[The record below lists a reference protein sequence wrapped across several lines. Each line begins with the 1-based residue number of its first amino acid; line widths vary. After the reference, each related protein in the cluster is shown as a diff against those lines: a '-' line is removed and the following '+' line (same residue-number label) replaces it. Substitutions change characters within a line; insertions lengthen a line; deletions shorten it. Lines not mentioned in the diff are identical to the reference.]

1 MRRAALL
8 ALALGLACKAEVG
21 PRPTGIA
28 PEHGP
33 ADVPV
38 RVTIRGSA
46 FQPQVVTD
54 FEHAGSSVVDA
65 RFSARLGPVSLRDVQ
80 LAPDGTLAAT
90 VPAGVPVGVHDLTV
104 TRPDGRKGSL
114 VAAYRALGA
123 DELGEVVASYRIEL
137 TGNPPFQAFQPVQ
150 VTITALDSQGEVATD
165 FGGAVALEDGTGTA
179 VPARAGLFERGRWTG
194 LVEIRAGTPSDTLVA
209 SDASGRRGTSPG
221 FAVLPSAP
229 ARLAFG
235 SPPSQLAAGA
245 CSGAIELRLLDAFG
259 GATAVAA
266 PLAVSIDAGP
276 DAGLYSDDACTVAL
290 DPTVPAY
297 GGVLSFRFRAP
308 HAGALALKA
317 AAPGLGEALATAVQV
332 VPGPPAGLAFAS
344 PPRTLEAGACVSAS
358 VEAQDVFGN
367 TVQSPGLL
375 VALASA
381 PAGGL
386 TFHGDQGCTS
396 SVTSAGSDGTRATF
410 WFSGTVPEIVTVTAS
425 APGLASASQD
435 ERVVPQGQATGIAF
449 LTPPLTFTAGACSP
463 PITLQAQDS
472 YGNAVTGAA
481 AVEVTLDS
489 AAQLVPDPV
498 LGGLLFF
505 ADASCASPVATAVIP
520 AGAATADVHIR
531 GGAAGTY
538 LVTARGEDFSPTSL
552 TETVVAGPAA
562 SVSFTTAAQSV
573 QNGSCSA
580 PVGVAVRDSFGNPA
594 RPDGVSLTVA
604 VPGALALYGDAACA
618 GVLGGPLLVSEG
630 GTARF
635 WFKGSQPG
643 PARVSVWLGS
653 AASDSQ
659 DELVQ

>member
-1 MRRAALL
+1 VRRAALL
-8 ALALGLACKAEVG
+8 ALAIGLACKAEVG

-38 RVTIRGSA
+38 QVTIRGSA

-54 FEHAGSSVVDA
+54 FEHTGSSVVDA
-65 RFSARLGPVSLRDVQ
+65 RFSARLGSVALRDVQ

-90 VPAGVPVGVHDLTV
+90 VPAGLPVGVHDLTV

-137 TGNPPFQAFQPVQ
+137 TGNPPFQAYQPVQ

-194 LVEIRAGTPSDTLVA
+194 LVEIRSGTPSDALVA
-209 SDASGRRGTSPG
+209 SDASGHRGTSPD

-235 SPPSQLAAGA
+235 SPPSQLTAGA

-259 GATAVAA
+259 DATAAPA
-266 PLAVSIDAGP
+266 PLAISIDAGP
-276 DAGLYSDDACTVAL
+276 DAGLYSDEACTVAL

-297 GGVLSFRFRAP
+297 GGVLSLRFRTP
-308 HAGALALKA
+308 HAGPLALKA
-317 AAPGLGEALATAVQV
+317 AAPGLGEALATAVEV
-332 VPGPPAGLAFAS
+332 VPGPPAGLAFFS
-344 PPRTLEAGACVSAS
+344 QPRTLDAGACTSAS
-358 VEAQDVFGN
+358 VEAQDAFGN
-367 TVQSPGLL
+367 SVQSPGLP
-375 VALASA
+375 VALAA
-381 PAGGL
+381 TPAAGL
-386 TFHGDQGCTS
+386 AFYGDRDCTGRIT
-396 SVTSAGSDGTRATF
+396 SVDSDGSLATF
-410 WFSGTVPEIVTVTAS
+410 WFSGTVPEIVTVIAS
-425 APGLASASQD
+425 TPGLASASQD
-435 ERVVPQGQATGIAF
+435 ERVVPEGQATRIAF
-449 LTPPLTFTAGACSP
+449 LTLPLTVTAGACSP
-463 PITLQAQDS
+463 TITLQAQDS
-472 YGNAVTGAA
+472 YGNAVAGAT
-481 AVEVTLDS
+481 AVQVTLDS
-489 AAQLVPDPV
+489 TAQVVPDLV

-505 ADASCASPVATAVIP
+505 ADASCAFPVATVVIP
-520 AGAATADVHIR
+520 AGAATADVHSR
-531 GGAAGTY
+531 GGAAGSY
-538 LVTARGEDFSPTSL
+538 LVTARGEGLSFGSL
-552 TETVVAGPAA
+552 AETVVAGPAA
-562 SVSFTTAAQSV
+562 SVSFTTAEQSV
-573 QNGSCSA
+573 PIDSCSA

-594 RPDGVSLTVA
+594 RPDGVPLTVEA
-604 VPGALALYGDAACA
+604 PTSLGLYGDDACA
-618 GVLGGPLLVSEG
+618 EVLGGPLVVAEN
-630 GTARF
+630 GTAQF

-643 PARVSVWLGS
+643 LARVSVWLGG

>member
-1 MRRAALL
+1 VRRAALV
-8 ALALGLACKAEVG
+8 ALAIGLACKAEVG

-38 RVTIRGSA
+38 QVTIRGSA

-54 FEHAGSSVVDA
+54 FEHTGSSVVDA
-65 RFSARLGPVSLRDVQ
+65 RFSARLGSVALRDVQ

-90 VPAGVPVGVHDLTV
+90 VPAGLPVGVHDLTV

-150 VTITALDSQGEVATD
+150 VTITALDSRGEVATD

-194 LVEIRAGTPSDTLVA
+194 LVEIRAGTPSDALVA
-209 SDASGRRGTSPG
+209 SDASGHRGTSPD

-259 GATAVAA
+259 GATAAPA
-266 PLAVSIDAGP
+266 PLAISIDAGP

-297 GGVLSFRFRAP
+297 GGVLSLRFRTP
-308 HAGALALKA
+308 HAGSLALKA
-317 AAPGLGEALATAVQV
+317 AAPGLGEALATAVEV
-332 VPGPPAGLAFAS
+332 VPGPPAGLAFVS
-344 PPRTLEAGACVSAS
+344 PPRTLDAGACISAS
-358 VEAQDVFGN
+358 VEAQDAFGN
-367 TVQSPGLL
+367 SVDSPGLL
-375 VALASA
+375 VALAAA
-381 PAGGL
+381 PAEGL
-386 TFHGDQGCTS
+386 TFHGAQGCTS
-396 SVTSAGSDGTRATF
+396 GITSVVASDGGRATF

-435 ERVVPQGQATGIAF
+435 ERVVPQGQAAGIAF
-449 LTPPLTFTAGACSP
+449 LTLPFTVTAGACSP
-463 PITLQAQDS
+463 AITLQAQDS
-472 YGNAVTGAA
+472 YGNAVAGAA
-481 AVEVTLDS
+481 PVQVTLDS
-489 AAQLVPDPV
+489 TAQVVPDPV

-505 ADASCASPVATAVIP
+505 ADASCASPVATVVIP
-520 AGAATADVHIR
+520 AGAATADVHSR
-531 GGAAGTY
+531 GGAAGSY
-538 LVTARGEDFSPTSL
+538 LVTARGEGLSGASL
-552 TETVVAGPAA
+552 AGTVVAGPAA
-562 SVSFTTAAQSV
+562 SVSFTTGAQSLLEGV
-573 QNGSCSA
+573 CSA
-580 PVGVAVRDSFGNPA
+580 PVAVAVRDSFGNPA
-594 RPDGVSLTVA
+594 RPDGVPLTVEA
-604 VPGALALYGDAACA
+604 PASLVLYGDACT
-618 GVLGGPLLVSEG
+618 GVLDGPLVVAEG
-630 GTARF
+630 GTAQF
-635 WFKGSQPG
+635 WFKGSQAG

-653 AASDSQ
+653 AAGASQ
-659 DELVQ
+659 DEFVQ